1 MQYLELGLEIKHDL
15 GQDYWVGVNS
25 SEGEAYI
32 TIRLPLD
39 IAALNTPYRNL
50 PESVRL
56 EELRRQFFSSLGQS
70 PQAVGQ
76 RLFDALMVGQLRT
89 LYALTREKAE
99 RQQMGVRLRLW
110 FLTPELAA
118 LPWEYLYDVDQQA
131 FLALSTDTSLVRS
144 ALFSRPMPQVTVSL
158 PLRVLAMGVRSTTA
172 EREAERVRLERIGA
186 PLEVERRIEL
196 RWFGRAARRN
206 ADRAAN
212 NGPWHIFHLV
222 GDTQHLW
229 SWETSE
235 MGRLLAEHSSLQIA
249 VINMEGYCDLIAA
262 KLAQWTIPAVL
273 SVPGEINSDAQVA
286 GIQTLYQAFAEGKS
300 ADEAVTSMRQAI
312 RTVVP
317 ETLDWGRPVFYMQ
330 ATDGNLFDFV

>member
-32 TIRLPLD
+32 TIRLPFD
-39 IAALNTPYRNL
+39 IAALNTPYRKL

-56 EELRRQFFSSLGQS
+56 EELHRQFFSSSGQS
-70 PQAVGQ
+70 LQALGQ
-76 RLFDALMVGQLRT
+76 RLFDALMIGQLRT
-89 LYALTREKAE
+89 LYTLTREKAE
-99 RQQMGVRLRLW
+99 QQQMGVRLRLW

-118 LPWEYLYDVDQQA
+118 LPWEYLYDAEQQE
-131 FLALSTDTSLVRS
+131 FLTLSADTSLVRS

-186 PLEVERRIEL
+186 PLEADRRIEL
-196 RWFGRAARRN
+196 HWFGRAARRN

-212 NGPWHIFHLV
+212 NGPWPIFHLV
-222 GDTQHLW
+222 GDTQLLS
-229 SWETSE
+229 SWETPE
-235 MGRLLAEHSSLQIA
+235 MGRLLAEHSSLQ
-249 VINMEGYCDLIAA
+249 VVVLNMEGYCDLIAA
-262 KLAQWTIPAVL
+262 KLAQWAIPVVL
-273 SVPGEINSDAQVA
+273 SLPGEIDHEAQVA
-286 GIQTLYQAFAEGKS
+286 GIQALYQAFAQGKS
-300 ADEAVTSMRQAI
+300 ADEAVTAMRQAI
-312 RTVVP
+312 RTTVP

-330 ATDGNLFDFV
+330 ATDGNLFNFV